1 MIDGEFDMADAR
13 ATFERLA
20 ASGERGKAVFRVAD
34 AYATTT
40 ARARAARAGCSSRA
54 FTLLEPGGP
63 RFRAAIAELAGSA
76 RSAPKPATSEPT
88 GTLRTVENPPS

>member
-34 AYATTT
+34 AYAATT
-40 ARARAARAGCSSRA
+40 ARAWPRAPAARVAPSP
-54 FTLLEPGGP
+54 LLEPAGP
-63 RFRAAIAELAGSA
+63 RLHAAIAELAGSA
-76 RSAPKPATSEPT
+76 PKPPSPPARYGP
-88 GTLRTVENPPS
+88 VANPPS